1 MSRAIFGGGRAARGR
16 IAALAASL
24 AVVVIAG
31 CGGDDGGDGDSAA
44 TTQAPTTEQVI
55 VQASGDGFNPAQIYE
70 RSAPGVVTVVSIF
83 GDSEDILSGGAGQ
96 GSGFIVSDNGEILT
110 NAHVVTQGGAGNG
123 GGEPKTAKQ
132 VFVELSDRNRF
143 PAEVIG
149 FDPDSDVALIK
160 VQAEGAE
167 LKPLELSQRDNFA
180 VGEPVAAIGS
190 PFGERQSLS
199 IGVVSATDRTIESLT
214 DFAIDDA
221 IQTDASINPGNSGG
235 PLLDADGKVIGINQ
249 QIATASG
256 SNSGVG
262 FAIPVDAI
270 RYALEQLREDGEV
283 DYAYLGVTTQ
293 ALWPQLADEL
303 DFDVESGALISEV
316 VEGGPADDGGLRGS
330 DDQTTFQGTPVET
343 GGDVILSVDGEALVG
358 ESDLAEL
365 ISRKRP
371 GETVTL
377 EILRDGE
384 RQQVEVEL
392 ERRPE
397 NPNVG

>member
-1 MSRAIFGGGRAARGR
+1 MSWGGRAPRRR
-16 IAALAASL
+16 IAALAAAL
-24 AVVVIAG
+24 ALALAAG
-31 CGGDDGGDGDSAA
+31 CGGDDEGADSTVAA
-44 TTQAPTTEQVI
+44 EPQTTEQVI
-55 VQASGDGFNPAQIYE
+55 VEASGGGFNPAQIYE

-83 GDSEDILSGGAGQ
+83 GDSGDILSGGAGQ
-96 GSGFIVSDNGEILT
+96 GSGFIVSEGGEILT
-110 NAHVVTQGGAGNG
+110 NAHVVTQGGSGNG
-123 GGEPKTAKQ
+123 GGEPKAARQ
-132 VFVELSDRNRF
+132 VFVELADRNRY
-143 PAEVIG
+143 PAEVVG

-160 VQAEGAE
+160 VQAGGTE

-214 DFAIDDA
+214 EFAIDDA

-235 PLLDADGKVIGINQ
+235 PLLDAEGKVIGINQ
-249 QIATASG
+249 QIATSSG

-270 RYALEQLREDGEV
+270 RYALEQLREGGEV
-283 DYAYLGVTTQ
+283 DYAYLGVSTQ

-303 DFDVESGALISEV
+303 GFDTDAGALVSEV
-316 VEGGPADDGGLRGS
+316 VEGGPADEAGLRGS
-330 DDQTTFQGTPVET
+330 DGETTFQGTPVQT
-343 GGDVILSVDGEALVG
+343 GGDVIIAVDGDPLIG

-377 EILRDGE
+377 EILRDGDRE
-384 RQQVEVEL
+384 QIEVEL